1 MTGGDTILNS
11 EIVTNPT
18 FRNGSPKEVSD
29 SPKQSVNRPHKKPL
43 LPASPCTPR
52 QNKARQDTGGR
63 PA

>member
-52 QNKARQDTGGR
+52 QN
-63 PA
+63 